1 MVARFYVP
9 DAESKRT
16 LLENGKH
23 FSDVIHPHTIP
34 VVMRI
39 SLLIKTSQPDQS
51 SLKQYARR
59 R

>member
-51 SLKQYARR
+51 NLK
-59 R
+59 